1 MRRLYDNQNMLEEGN
16 GRLPHRIVTMVFP
29 APSSFA
35 IISAAT
41 TFKAV
46 DAPIYSLSST
56 IVSQHEIPLL
66 IQQPVNH
73 LNGQFVR
80 DMKRIIYQ
88 FDIRL
93 QIIRHPP
100 LSNPY
105 PKSAP
110 YRASFMSTLR
120 DTPPTT
126 LNQLPPTLNIR
137 IQHTPR
143 WIRQKRLYPSTT
155 VLLQNPGDTRQCPCG
170 PCRAGKPVNFPGC
183 LFPDLGA
190 CGFNV
195 RTTIRRVVELVCPDA
210 VGSSFGVAFGLVIV
224 VFGVFVGHRG
234 HGVNFGSQH
243 P

>member
-1 MRRLYDNQNMLEEGN
+1 MRHLYDNQNMLEEGN

-73 LNGQFVR
+73 LNGKFVR

-143 WIRQKRLYPSTT
+143 WIRQKRLYPPIT
-155 VLLQNPGDTRQCPCG
+155 LL
-170 PCRAGKPVNFPGC
+170 
-183 LFPDLGA
+183 L
-190 CGFNV
+190 
-195 RTTIRRVVELVCPDA
+195 
-210 VGSSFGVAFGLVIV
+210 
-224 VFGVFVGHRG
+224 
-234 HGVNFGSQH
+234 
-243 P
+243 